1 MAQCFYVYS
10 YMVDAAEDKAYLKQH
25 YVIKF
30 VCNFG
35 VDSALNVYCLALLS
49 TTCTLMA
56 LHKQENI
63 WRPSKQYLNLWPLP
77 AET

>member
-1 MAQCFYVYS
+1 MHTYYYS
-10 YMVDAAEDKAYLKQH
+10 LLNFHTLISNFKSSGKAYLKQD

-49 TTCTLMA
+49 TTCMLMA

-63 WRPSKQYLNLWPLP
+63 
-77 AET
+77 